1 MKNYAVFLQ
10 GNDFSLTRDDI
21 KDVLGFFITVR
32 VEAESE
38 EKASILAT
46 EIVKSEPELAEAFST
61 NASTKPSIEVKVV
74 HELLPENKMN
84 KTEFFFYSMEE
95 E

>member
-10 GNDFSLTRDDI
+10 GNDFYLTRNGSEDA
-21 KDVLGFFITVR
+21 LGFFVTVR
-32 VEAESE
+32 VEAENE
-38 EKASILAT
+38 EKASSLAT
-46 EIVKSEPELAEAFST
+46 ELIKSDPELAEAYSVNTST
-61 NASTKPSIEVKVV
+61 RPKIDVKVV